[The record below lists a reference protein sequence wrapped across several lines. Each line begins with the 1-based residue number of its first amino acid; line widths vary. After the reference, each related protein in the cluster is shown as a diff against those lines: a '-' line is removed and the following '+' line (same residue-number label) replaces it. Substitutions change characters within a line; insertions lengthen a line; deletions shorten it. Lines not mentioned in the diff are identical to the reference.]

1 MSRFPFDPGP
11 SFKSRCI
18 LLLLVIMQLS
28 CGRGPDRL
36 SGITAAFSSD
46 GALNLAARLR
56 SGEGEGGGWWYIS
69 FLHARKNIDG
79 SMTRSEL
86 DVEGSSRNAYCD
98 DLTHAYMEGSTE
110 RYLLIDTGLGLS
122 LWREQSGGWT
132 WLGTDDGLTPEARQ
146 MTSQKLLAAWNEQDA
161 VRMLSDRWL
170 YRLEGDRIVDAMSV
184 SGSCSSARL
193 CYVAPGPTTNETR
206 AVTLSGT
213 EMSMS
218 QLTCDAGQGQCSW
231 DDTGTPLGTGDLGG
245 TSCPRG
251 RFFFHTYDAA
261 GTLTPVFV
269 RTVRPA
275 SGDPYRVQANTPDG
289 ELGLVDQNAY
299 FLGAAALPAG
309 GYAVAVED
317 YDMQLSVVLV
327 QPDLTTKQIVKL
339 GRQPDGFMNVSLTVL
354 GSGTSSVD
362 QRAHVFFG
370 VGVSIVRHLTI
381 IPDSGAIEDDELID
395 LRE

>member
-1 MSRFPFDPGP
+1 MSYLPFD
-11 SFKSRCI
+11 RCI
-18 LLLLVIMQLS
+18 LLLLITTQVS

-36 SGITAAFSSD
+36 SGITASFSSD

-56 SGEGEGGGWWYIS
+56 SGEDEGGGWWYIT
-69 FLHARKNIDG
+69 FLHARKETDG

-98 DLTHAYMEGSTE
+98 DLTHAYMEGPTA
-110 RYLLIDTGLGLS
+110 RYLLIDTGRGLS
-122 LWREQSGGWT
+122 LWHEQGVGWT
-132 WLGTDDGLTPEARQ
+132 WLGTDDSLAPEARQ
-146 MTSQKLLAAWNEQDA
+146 TTGQKLLAAWHEQDS

-170 YRLEGDRIVDAMSV
+170 YRLEGDRVVDAMSV
-184 SGSCSSARL
+184 SSGNCSSARL
-193 CYVAPGPTTNETR
+193 CYVTSGPTTDEAR

-213 EMSMS
+213 EISMS
-218 QLTCDAGQGQCSW
+218 QLACDEGQGQCSW
-231 DDTGTPLGTGDLGG
+231 SDIDTTLGTADLGG

-251 RFFFHTYDAA
+251 RFFLHTTDAA

-269 RTVRPA
+269 RAVRPP
-275 SGDPYRVQANTPDG
+275 SGNTYRVQANTPQG
-289 ELGLVDQNAY
+289 ELAIVDQNAY

-327 QPDLTTKQIVKL
+327 QPDLKTKQVVEL
-339 GRQPDGFMNVSLTVL
+339 GRQPDGFMNVSVTVL
-354 GSGTSSVD
+354 GSGTSSAD

-370 VGVSIVRHLTI
+370 VGVSVVRHLTI
-381 IPDSGAIEDDELID
+381 MPDSGAIEDDELID
-395 LRE
+395 LRD